1 MRVALAG
8 IMTATV
14 ITSSVPVNA
23 VEPVAAK
30 QEETTKDGEAGASAD
45 ITVKFVDERGNV
57 VFEKK
62 LTFEEGVYNYSVL
75 EEYIQKFIPDYKLET
90 SGDFNAVQGAVIEA
104 RVMQKA
110 PEEKTQTVKLNY
122 YDEAA
127 KKQIKEAE
135 LEVSIS
141 DSAVDM
147 ATVARYMPE
156 GYVLNGSDC
165 AIRDGWVYVSVSPEE
180 ETQTVKLNYYDE
192 AAKKQVAEV
201 SLKMSISDSAVDMA
215 TITRYLPEGYVL
227 SGTNGSDCAIR
238 DGYVYVSVAP
248 QEKTQTVK
256 INYYDEA
263 AKKQVKEATLE
274 VSISDSAVDMATV
287 ARYMP
292 EGYVL
297 NGSDCAIRDGYV
309 YASVSPEEET
319 RTVYINYYD
328 ESAKKQVAEV
338 PVKISADRSEVEM
351 ATLLRCLPEG
361 YDLVDTDLK
370 VRDKFVYAS
379 VKEREEETKATTFR
393 VVYRDQATQEVVD
406 SETLTGGRQNDNGDY
421 VFKADVDFNI
431 PEGYQLAVAYPE
443 FVVAAGGSASAE
455 ILVNKLEETQTVKI
469 NYYDEAAK
477 KQAAE
482 VAVEVS
488 AEETMVNKAILARY
502 MPEGYGFSASNA
514 SDCVIRDGYVY
525 VSVSPVEKTQTVKI
539 NYYDEAAKKQVAEV
553 SLKMSISDS
562 AVDMATIT
570 RYLPEGYVLSGT
582 NGSDCAIR
590 DGYVYVSVSPI
601 EETQTVKIN
610 YYDETE
616 EKQVAEV
623 PVQISSDRSELEKAT
638 VVRFLPAGYVL
649 KNTDLK
655 IRDGY
660 VYVAVEKE
668 TEAPVDPENP
678 EIPLTP
684 LEPSTPVEKPE
695 KPETP
700 NKDDNQKE
708 ESNKKEESK
717 KDDKKKA
724 PKISDE
730 ANPMAAALPAGV
742 SLAAILALLVKK
754 FK

>member
-30 QEETTKDGEAGASAD
+30 QEETAKEEIVKKVTINFYNEEDEKQVDEVVVETTQDELDTGLYLSKVKYALPKGYSLKETKETYNITKDGWVYVAVTE
-45 ITVKFVDERGNV
+45 NV
-57 VFEKK
+57 V
-62 LTFEEGVYNYSVL
+62 
-75 EEYIQKFIPDYKLET
+75 D
-90 SGDFNAVQGAVIEA
+90 
-104 RVMQKA
+104 
-110 PEEKTQTVKLNY
+110 KTKTVGLNY
-122 YDEAA
+122 YDEDN
-127 KKQIKEAE
+127 KKQAKEVTIK
-135 LEVSIS
+135 VSENLTYLDADII
-141 DSAVDM
+141 
-147 ATVARYMPE
+147 RRNMPE
-156 GYVLNGSDC
+156 GYSVSKGVDFE
-165 AIRDGWVYVSVSPEE
+165 IVDGWVYIPVVQDVKE
-180 ETQTVKLNYYDE
+180 ETQTVKL
-192 AAKKQVAEV
+192 
-201 SLKMSISDSAVDMA
+201 
-215 TITRYLPEGYVL
+215 
-227 SGTNGSDCAIR
+227 
-238 DGYVYVSVAP
+238 
-248 QEKTQTVK
+248 
-256 INYYDEA
+256 
-263 AKKQVKEATLE
+263 
-274 VSISDSAVDMATV
+274 
-287 ARYMP
+287 
-292 EGYVL
+292 
-297 NGSDCAIRDGYV
+297 
-309 YASVSPEEET
+309 
-319 RTVYINYYD
+319 
-328 ESAKKQVAEV
+328 
-338 PVKISADRSEVEM
+338 
-351 ATLLRCLPEG
+351 
-361 YDLVDTDLK
+361 
-370 VRDKFVYAS
+370 
-379 VKEREEETKATTFR
+379 
-393 VVYRDQATQEVVD
+393 
-406 SETLTGGRQNDNGDY
+406 
-421 VFKADVDFNI
+421 
-431 PEGYQLAVAYPE
+431 
-443 FVVAAGGSASAE
+443 
-455 ILVNKLEETQTVKI
+455 
-469 NYYDEAAK
+469 
-477 KQAAE
+477 
-482 VAVEVS
+482 
-488 AEETMVNKAILARY
+488 
-502 MPEGYGFSASNA
+502 
-514 SDCVIRDGYVY
+514 
-525 VSVSPVEKTQTVKI
+525 

>member
-23 VEPVAAK
+23 AEPVAAK

-165 AIRDGWVYVSVSPEE
+165 AIRDG
-180 ETQTVKLNYYDE
+180 
-192 AAKKQVAEV
+192 
-201 SLKMSISDSAVDMA
+201 
-215 TITRYLPEGYVL
+215 
-227 SGTNGSDCAIR
+227 
-238 DGYVYVSVAP
+238 
-248 QEKTQTVK
+248 
-256 INYYDEA
+256 
-263 AKKQVKEATLE
+263 
-274 VSISDSAVDMATV
+274 
-287 ARYMP
+287 
-292 EGYVL
+292 
-297 NGSDCAIRDGYV
+297 YV

-351 ATLLRCLPEG
+351 ATLLRYLPEG

-455 ILVNKLEETQTVKI
+455 ILVNKL
-469 NYYDEAAK
+469 
-477 KQAAE
+477 
-482 VAVEVS
+482 
-488 AEETMVNKAILARY
+488 
-502 MPEGYGFSASNA
+502 
-514 SDCVIRDGYVY
+514 
-525 VSVSPVEKTQTVKI
+525 
-539 NYYDEAAKKQVAEV
+539 
-553 SLKMSISDS
+553 
-562 AVDMATIT
+562 
-570 RYLPEGYVLSGT
+570 
-582 NGSDCAIR
+582 
-590 DGYVYVSVSPI
+590 

-724 PKISDE
+724 PKTSDE

>member
-23 VEPVAAK
+23 AEPVAAK

-201 SLKMSISDSAVDMA
+201 SLKVSISDSAVDMA

-248 QEKTQTVK
+248 QEK
-256 INYYDEA
+256 
-263 AKKQVKEATLE
+263 
-274 VSISDSAVDMATV
+274 
-287 ARYMP
+287 
-292 EGYVL
+292 
-297 NGSDCAIRDGYV
+297 
-309 YASVSPEEET
+309 
-319 RTVYINYYD
+319 
-328 ESAKKQVAEV
+328 
-338 PVKISADRSEVEM
+338 
-351 ATLLRCLPEG
+351 
-361 YDLVDTDLK
+361 
-370 VRDKFVYAS
+370 
-379 VKEREEETKATTFR
+379 
-393 VVYRDQATQEVVD
+393 
-406 SETLTGGRQNDNGDY
+406 
-421 VFKADVDFNI
+421 
-431 PEGYQLAVAYPE
+431 
-443 FVVAAGGSASAE
+443 
-455 ILVNKLEETQTVKI
+455 
-469 NYYDEAAK
+469 
-477 KQAAE
+477 
-482 VAVEVS
+482 
-488 AEETMVNKAILARY
+488 
-502 MPEGYGFSASNA
+502 
-514 SDCVIRDGYVY
+514 
-525 VSVSPVEKTQTVKI
+525 
-539 NYYDEAAKKQVAEV
+539 
-553 SLKMSISDS
+553 
-562 AVDMATIT
+562 
-570 RYLPEGYVLSGT
+570 
-582 NGSDCAIR
+582 
-590 DGYVYVSVSPI
+590 
-601 EETQTVKIN
+601 TQTVKIN

-724 PKISDE
+724 PKTSDE

>member
-23 VEPVAAK
+23 AEPVAAK

-201 SLKMSISDSAVDMA
+201 SLKV
-215 TITRYLPEGYVL
+215 
-227 SGTNGSDCAIR
+227 
-238 DGYVYVSVAP
+238 
-248 QEKTQTVK
+248 
-256 INYYDEA
+256 
-263 AKKQVKEATLE
+263 
-274 VSISDSAVDMATV
+274 
-287 ARYMP
+287 
-292 EGYVL
+292 
-297 NGSDCAIRDGYV
+297 
-309 YASVSPEEET
+309 
-319 RTVYINYYD
+319 
-328 ESAKKQVAEV
+328 
-338 PVKISADRSEVEM
+338 
-351 ATLLRCLPEG
+351 
-361 YDLVDTDLK
+361 
-370 VRDKFVYAS
+370 
-379 VKEREEETKATTFR
+379 
-393 VVYRDQATQEVVD
+393 
-406 SETLTGGRQNDNGDY
+406 
-421 VFKADVDFNI
+421 
-431 PEGYQLAVAYPE
+431 
-443 FVVAAGGSASAE
+443 
-455 ILVNKLEETQTVKI
+455 
-469 NYYDEAAK
+469 
-477 KQAAE
+477 
-482 VAVEVS
+482 
-488 AEETMVNKAILARY
+488 
-502 MPEGYGFSASNA
+502 
-514 SDCVIRDGYVY
+514 
-525 VSVSPVEKTQTVKI
+525 
-539 NYYDEAAKKQVAEV
+539 
-553 SLKMSISDS
+553 SISDS

-724 PKISDE
+724 PKTSDE

>member
-1 MRVALAG
+1 MYRKKLMRVALAG

-23 VEPVAAK
+23 AEPVAAK

-201 SLKMSISDSAVDMA
+201 SLKVSISDSAVDMA

-248 QEKTQTVK
+248 QEK
-256 INYYDEA
+256 
-263 AKKQVKEATLE
+263 
-274 VSISDSAVDMATV
+274 
-287 ARYMP
+287 
-292 EGYVL
+292 
-297 NGSDCAIRDGYV
+297 
-309 YASVSPEEET
+309 
-319 RTVYINYYD
+319 
-328 ESAKKQVAEV
+328 
-338 PVKISADRSEVEM
+338 
-351 ATLLRCLPEG
+351 
-361 YDLVDTDLK
+361 
-370 VRDKFVYAS
+370 
-379 VKEREEETKATTFR
+379 
-393 VVYRDQATQEVVD
+393 
-406 SETLTGGRQNDNGDY
+406 
-421 VFKADVDFNI
+421 
-431 PEGYQLAVAYPE
+431 
-443 FVVAAGGSASAE
+443 
-455 ILVNKLEETQTVKI
+455 
-469 NYYDEAAK
+469 
-477 KQAAE
+477 
-482 VAVEVS
+482 
-488 AEETMVNKAILARY
+488 
-502 MPEGYGFSASNA
+502 
-514 SDCVIRDGYVY
+514 
-525 VSVSPVEKTQTVKI
+525 
-539 NYYDEAAKKQVAEV
+539 
-553 SLKMSISDS
+553 
-562 AVDMATIT
+562 
-570 RYLPEGYVLSGT
+570 
-582 NGSDCAIR
+582 
-590 DGYVYVSVSPI
+590 
-601 EETQTVKIN
+601 TQTVKIN

-724 PKISDE
+724 PKTSDE